1 MHIPP
6 SELIINPDGSI
17 YHLNLRAEDIAQTI
31 ITVGDPKRVE
41 MISERFDEIEV
52 KKASREFVTHTGRI
66 GNKRLSVLSTGIGT
80 DNIDIVLNELDA
92 LVNIDFET
100 RLEKEHHTP
109 LKLIRLGTSG
119 ALQADIPLDT
129 VVISSHAL
137 GIDGF
142 LNFYHY
148 ENSLEEKTIKDDFIA
163 YLEQLLHLH
172 FSPYLFS
179 ASNLLLS
186 LLNKDNFSKGIT
198 LTCPGFYAP
207 QGRKLRI
214 GGSFNASVLNQLAQF
229 SSSGHRL
236 TNFEME
242 TAGIYGL
249 AQILGHEAISCS
261 AILANRIKNTFSK
274 NPQKTVIHLIDNIL
288 EKIIAITD

>member
-1 MHIPP
+1 MQIPP

-17 YHLNLRAEDIAQTI
+17 YHLNLRAEDIARTI

-100 RLEKEHHTP
+100 RSEKENHTP

-119 ALQADIPLDT
+119 ALQADIPLDAI
-129 VVISSHAL
+129 VISSHSL
-137 GIDGF
+137 GMDGL

-148 ENSLEEKTIKDDFIA
+148 ENSLAEKTIKNDFVA
-163 YLEQLLHLH
+163 YLEQFIHLH
-172 FSPYLFS
+172 FTPYLFS

-186 LLNKDNFSKGIT
+186 LLRTNDYSKGIT

-214 GGSFNASVLNQLAQF
+214 GGSINTDILNQLANF
-229 SSSGHRL
+229 TSFGYRL
-236 TNFEME
+236 ANFEME

-249 AQILGHEAISCS
+249 ANILGHEAISCS
-261 AILANRIKNTFSK
+261 AILANRMKNTFSK
-274 NPQKTVIHLIDNIL
+274 NPQKAIIHLIDNIL
-288 EKIIAITD
+288 ERVIAIED